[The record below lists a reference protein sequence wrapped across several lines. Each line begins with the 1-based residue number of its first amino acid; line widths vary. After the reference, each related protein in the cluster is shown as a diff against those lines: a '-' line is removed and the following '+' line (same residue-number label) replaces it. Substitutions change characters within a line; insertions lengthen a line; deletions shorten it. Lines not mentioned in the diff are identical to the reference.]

1 MVLPTSLEVKTGRY
15 PRLRSGAHAALF
27 VRPGAGFALAA
38 FGLDAFKD
46 FFAVDRDV
54 FRRVNAHA
62 HLISLHTEDGHGDFL
77 ANHDGLADASSENEH
92 VAP

>member
-15 PRLRSGAHAALF
+15 PRLRSGAHAPLC
-27 VRPGAGFALAA
+27 VRPGVGFALAA
-38 FGLDAFKD
+38 FGLDALKD

-54 FRRVNAHA
+54 LRRIDANAY
-62 HLISLHTEDGHGDFL
+62 LISLNAEDGHGDFL
-77 ANHDGLADASSENEH
+77 ANHDGLANTSSENEH